1 MNGRGKHKR
10 FRVTA
15 TVTFAAPVSMTTAR
29 RSLAKAFD
37 KQGLWFSM
45 ASSEPDAILR
55 GPFKATP
62 FPKRIKRK

>member
-1 MNGRGKHKR
+1 MTVKHKR

-15 TVTFAAPVSMTTAR
+15 TVDFPVAISQTQAR
-29 RSLAKAFD
+29 HALAKAFD
-37 KQGLWFSM
+37 KQALWFSIV
-45 ASSEPDAILR
+45 SSDPDAMLR

>member
-1 MNGRGKHKR
+1 MTIKHKR

-15 TVTFAAPVSMTTAR
+15 TVTFAVPVSATQAR
-29 RSLAKAFD
+29 HALAKIGE
-37 KQGLWFSM
+37 KQGLWINPFG
-45 ASSEPDAILR
+45 SEPDAILR